1 MSKWNRR
8 KFPICAGI
16 GYACS
21 PVRIRVIPGD
31 SYVTLSSHEEV
42 SLPFIPLE
50 ATVSVLAAPPP
61 NYLPDDG
68 AYLHGTPPWRET
80 WARLTP
86 LLLRFGGILACCNR
100 HTSFRWQRKHILR
113 QCGMLSYHL
122 LFRRYHHGQHETPFP
137 HHVVNGWNGMSGKY
151 GQRNAVQRILH
162 YKILFQKTRAENAVK

>member
-1 MSKWNRR
+1 M
-8 KFPICAGI
+8 
-16 GYACS
+16 
-21 PVRIRVIPGD
+21 IPGD

-122 LFRRYHHGQHETPFP
+122 LFRRYHHGHIPALELGGLLHLSFFP
-137 HHVVNGWNGMSGKY
+137 HDFKQFVHKEMRLLRMRDFPPPKHNGD
-151 GQRNAVQRILH
+151 LH
-162 YKILFQKTRAENAVK
+162 LTIFFEEFE